1 MTNAIEMFEK
11 KQIEKLTAKKRVPA
25 IRPGDTLKVTV
36 KIIEGEKSRSQ
47 AFEGMCIARKNNSIN
62 SNFTVRKISHGEG
75 VEKVFPLFSPIIEK
89 IEVVRKGDVRRAKL
103 YYLRDRAGKRARIA
117 DRDRG
122 NEKDQY
128 EFIVIDDASFD
139 RTPYAL
145 ELFHNESVKLSK
157 IIKTLT
163 SNPAKIL
170 KINKGNLNVGN
181 DADFCILDINKPW
194 VVKKENLISKSK
206 NTSIDDRKLQGKI
219 TNTFVRGEELFKI

>member
-1 MTNAIEMFEK
+1 MTNALEMFEK

-25 IRPGDTLKVTV
+25 FRPGDTLKVTV

-103 YYLRDRAGKRARIA
+103 YYLRDRTGKRARIA

-122 NEKDQY
+122 DETDQF
-128 EFIVIDDASFD
+128 EFIEENQ
-139 RTPYAL
+139 PL
-145 ELFHNESVKLSK
+145 EENTDVEV
-157 IIKTLT
+157 
-163 SNPAKIL
+163 PA
-170 KINKGNLNVGN
+170 
-181 DADFCILDINKPW
+181 PE
-194 VVKKENLISKSK
+194 KKEEEK
-206 NTSIDDRKLQGKI
+206 Q
-219 TNTFVRGEELFKI
+219 GEEKIVEEKASDDNAEVTTVPEPATNEAEQKLDEKKS

>member
-25 IRPGDTLKVTV
+25 FRPGDTLKVTV

-103 YYLRDRAGKRARIA
+103 YYLRDRTGKRARIA

-122 NEKDQY
+122 DEIDQF
-128 EFIVIDDASFD
+128 EFIEENQPPEENTDVEVSA
-139 RTPYAL
+139 P
-145 ELFHNESVKLSK
+145 E
-157 IIKTLT
+157 
-163 SNPAKIL
+163 
-170 KINKGNLNVGN
+170 
-181 DADFCILDINKPW
+181 
-194 VVKKENLISKSK
+194 KKEEEK
-206 NTSIDDRKLQGKI
+206 Q
-219 TNTFVRGEELFKI
+219 GEEKIVEEKASDDNAEVTTVPEPATNEAEQKLDEKKS